1 MSKMSVQDALWRD
14 IAINTFGKLTI
25 IIQDFITNSEF
36 DKCRMAII
44 VDDSC
49 FMIYRQDEMKYK
61 VQNDIVNHDVFIKT
75 IESRIYSSKIVCYSI
90 TQPYRS
96 NKNETVEQFVKM
108 DYDKIRNLKVDEL
121 VRLELVKH
129 RTYTLIIVEKISS
142 NRYILYHEITSLDIA
157 YDSDGDFD
165 EDMYD
170 MALERDPIIEE
181 KIETISVPR
190 ILKEIKRI
198 TRSIEPDHP
207 LTSGISDYSINK
219 CLMNLTDSKPYNS
232 TTCVRYRPTNDTMED
247 LRIYTLAQE
256 KSFHTELMEVAWN
269 PDRFQN
275 WCLDEEE
282 IRRIKTYCHA

>member
-1 MSKMSVQDALWRD
+1 MSVKNVLWRD
-14 IAINTFGKLTI
+14 IAINTFEKLAV
-25 IIQDFITNSEF
+25 IIQDFITNSVF

-44 VDDSC
+44 ADDSC
-49 FMIYRQDEMKYK
+49 FMIYHQDEMKYK
-61 VQNDIVNHDVFIKT
+61 VENDIVNHDVFIKT

-96 NKNETVEQFVKM
+96 NKNETTEQFVKM
-108 DYDKIRNLKVDEL
+108 DYDNIRNLKVDEL

-129 RTYTLIIVEKISS
+129 RTYTLVIVEKISP

-165 EDMYD
+165 EDMFD
-170 MALERDPIIEE
+170 MALERDPIIQE

-198 TRSIEPDHP
+198 TRSVEPDCP

-256 KSFHTELMEVAWN
+256 KSFHKELMEIAWA
-269 PDRFQN
+269 PDRYRD
-275 WCLDEEE
+275 WCLDTEEE
-282 IRRIKTYCHA
+282 RRIATYRQ

>member
-1 MSKMSVQDALWRD
+1 MSVKNVLWRD
-14 IAINTFGKLTI
+14 IAINTFEKLAV
-25 IIQDFITNSEF
+25 IIQDFITNSVF
-36 DKCRMAII
+36 DKCRMAVV

-49 FMIYRQDEMKYK
+49 FMIYRKDELNYK
-61 VQNDIVNHDVFIKT
+61 VQNDVVTHDVFIKT

-96 NKNETVEQFVKM
+96 NKNETIEQFVKM

-121 VRLELVKH
+121 VRMELVKH
-129 RTYTLIIVEKISS
+129 RTYTVIIVEKISS

-165 EDMYD
+165 EDMFD

-198 TRSIEPDHP
+198 TRSVEPDCP

-256 KSFHTELMEVAWN
+256 KSFHKELVEVAWH
-269 PDRFQN
+269 PCRYRN

-282 IRRIKTYCHA
+282 RKRFESY

>member
-1 MSKMSVQDALWRD
+1 MSKMSEMSVKNALWRD
-14 IAINTFGKLTI
+14 ISINTFGKLVI
-25 IIQDFITNSEF
+25 IIQDFITNSVF
-36 DKCRMAII
+36 DKCRMAVV

-49 FMIYRQDEMKYK
+49 FMISRKDEMKYK
-61 VQNDIVNHDVFIKT
+61 FQNDVVTHDVFIKT
-75 IESRIYSSKIVCYSI
+75 VESRVYSSKIVCYSI

-96 NKNETVEQFVKM
+96 NKNETIEQFVKM

-129 RTYTLIIVEKISS
+129 RTYTVIIVEKISS

-165 EDMYD
+165 EDMFD

-198 TRSIEPDHP
+198 ARSIEPDYH

-219 CLMNLTDSKPYNS
+219 CLMNLTDFKPYNS

-247 LRIYTLAQE
+247 RRIYTLAQE
-256 KSFHTELMEVAWN
+256 KSFHKELVEVAWH
-269 PDRFQN
+269 PCRYRD
-275 WCLDEEE
+275 WCLDIEEE
-282 IRRIKTYCHA
+282 RRIATY

>member
-1 MSKMSVQDALWRD
+1 MSVKNALWRD
-14 IAINTFGKLTI
+14 IAINTFGKLVI
-25 IIQDFITNSEF
+25 IIQDFITNSVF
-36 DKCRMAII
+36 DKCRMAVV

-49 FMIYRQDEMKYK
+49 FMIYRKDELNYK
-61 VQNDIVNHDVFIKT
+61 VQNDVVTHDVFIKT

-96 NKNETVEQFVKM
+96 NKNETIEQFVKM

-121 VRLELVKH
+121 VRMELVKH
-129 RTYTLIIVEKISS
+129 RTYTVIIVEKISS

-165 EDMYD
+165 EDMFD

-198 TRSIEPDHP
+198 ARSIEPDYH

-256 KSFHTELMEVAWN
+256 KSFHKELVEVAWH
-269 PDRFQN
+269 PCRYRN

-282 IRRIKTYCHA
+282 RKRFESY

>member
-1 MSKMSVQDALWRD
+1 MSVKNVLWRD
-14 IAINTFGKLTI
+14 IAINTYEKLTI
-25 IIQDFITNSEF
+25 IIQDFITNSVF

-61 VQNDIVNHDVFIKT
+61 VQNDIVKHDVFIKT
-75 IESRIYSSKIVCYSI
+75 VESRVYSSKIVCYSI

-96 NKNETVEQFVKM
+96 NKNETIEQFVKM
-108 DYDKIRNLKVDEL
+108 DYDKIRNLNVDEL
-121 VRLELVKH
+121 IRLELVKH
-129 RTYTLIIVEKISS
+129 RTYTFVIVEKISP
-142 NRYILYHEITSLDIA
+142 NRYVLYHEISSIDLA

-165 EDMYD
+165 EDMFD
-170 MALERDPIIEE
+170 MALEKDPIIKE

-198 TRSIEPDHP
+198 VRSIEPDCS

-232 TTCVRYRPTNDTMED
+232 ATCVRYRPTNDTMED
-247 LRIYTLAQE
+247 RRIYTSVHE
-256 KSFHTELMEVAWN
+256 KPFHEELMEIAWG
-269 PDRFQN
+269 PDRYRD
-275 WCLDEEE
+275 WCLDKEE
-282 IRRIKTYCHA
+282 IKRIESYCHT

>member
-1 MSKMSVQDALWRD
+1 MSEMSVKNALWRD
-14 IAINTFGKLTI
+14 ISINTFGKLVI
-25 IIQDFITNSEF
+25 IIQDFITNSVF
-36 DKCRMAII
+36 DKCRMAVV

-49 FMIYRQDEMKYK
+49 FMISRKDEMKYK
-61 VQNDIVNHDVFIKT
+61 FQNDVVTHDVFIKT
-75 IESRIYSSKIVCYSI
+75 VESRVYSSKIVCYSI

-96 NKNETVEQFVKM
+96 NKNETIEQFVKM

-129 RTYTLIIVEKISS
+129 RTYTVIIVEKISS

-165 EDMYD
+165 EDMFD

-198 TRSIEPDHP
+198 ARSIEPDYH

-219 CLMNLTDSKPYNS
+219 CLMNLTDFKPYNS

-247 LRIYTLAQE
+247 RRIYTLAQE
-256 KSFHTELMEVAWN
+256 KSFHKELVEVAWH
-269 PDRFQN
+269 PCRYRD
-275 WCLDEEE
+275 WCLDIEEE
-282 IRRIKTYCHA
+282 RRIATY